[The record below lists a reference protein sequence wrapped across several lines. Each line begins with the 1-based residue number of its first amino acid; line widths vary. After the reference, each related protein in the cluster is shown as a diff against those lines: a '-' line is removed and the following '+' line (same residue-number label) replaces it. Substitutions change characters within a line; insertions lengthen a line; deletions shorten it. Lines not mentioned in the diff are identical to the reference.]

1 MPVTDRAP
9 PPPPPPSFN
18 DSQRRVRAVPPRR
31 PARGG
36 VSGRSRIAHRS
47 FLPCAHQEYRFV
59 TVDPRSRPPSGGG
72 CACRRGVYT
81 LAWSGWRRAS
91 QLGHP
96 PTHHALRF
104 RNPAGIRGEDPRRVF
119 LRVTATVA
127 TSPTSV
133 TSRRRAV
140 RVARHA
146 SWNEAARVYSARTA
160 QRPHQPCQRRGQRCR
175 YTDRQLP
182 NLNLGETVGLGP
194 CFVRQEATRPSWCPR
209 PPTAL
214 RTARRVPRFYIWQVP
229 DSLPDLGRKSLKRPQ
244 SAAGAT

>member
-1 MPVTDRAP
+1 MPVCG
-9 PPPPPPSFN
+9 
-18 DSQRRVRAVPPRR
+18 
-31 PARGG
+31 RGG
-36 VSGRSRIAHRS
+36 
-47 FLPCAHQEYRFV
+47 L
-59 TVDPRSRPPSGGG
+59 
-72 CACRRGVYT
+72 T
-81 LAWSGWRRAS
+81 LARSGWGRAS
-91 QLGHP
+91 QLGRP

-104 RNPAGIRGEDPRRVF
+104 RNPAGIRGEDPKRVF

-175 YTDRQLP
+175 YTDRQPP

-244 SAAGAT
+244 SPGAAGAT